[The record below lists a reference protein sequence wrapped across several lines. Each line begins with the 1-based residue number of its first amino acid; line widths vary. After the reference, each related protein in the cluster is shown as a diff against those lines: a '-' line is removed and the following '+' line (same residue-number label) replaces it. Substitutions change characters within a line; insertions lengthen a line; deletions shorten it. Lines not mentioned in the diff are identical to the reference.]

1 MSRTINSEL
10 PPGNLAAGQRADPTG
25 YDTPG
30 IVFAN
35 SAAGTYTPTRS
46 GAIATIIHELALRA
60 TTAGKQVVVLSRP
73 APTASYDD
81 TPVVFVPAPRIPMSR
96 LGSLAMR
103 AQRKLLGYRHF
114 RHGEYIRRTISAI
127 RSSRLLGHVKATF
140 NDPEL
145 AISLARAF
153 PQDLVILW
161 FQNQLECKDRFRR
174 KLAGSGVRCIAV
186 SNFTARWV
194 ENYYGLKAGCVPT
207 VYNAVDSHHFFPA
220 SESPPGL
227 PVINFLGRTGIEKGP
242 DILLEAALLLAQKR
256 LKFKLQLIGSNHW
269 DHFELD
275 DYQRKL
281 AALVERLEKLG
292 VPVRRPGHL
301 GRAALPDELRKA
313 HIHVFTSRW
322 DEPFGM
328 ATLEGMA
335 CGLATVA
342 SNTGGTPEVVGDA
355 GLLFERENVGELAKQ
370 LERLIADEN
379 LRRGYSSRARTRA
392 AEFTWEKTWLS
403 LRNIT
408 NRSPIPSISGA

>member
-1 MSRTINSEL
+1 MELALIN
-10 PPGNLAAGQRADPTG
+10 G
-25 YDTPG
+25 
-30 IVFAN
+30 
-35 SAAGTYTPTRS
+35 SAETFTPTQS
-46 GAIATIIHELALRA
+46 GAICTIIHEVSLQAMQSGCR
-60 TTAGKQVVVLSRP
+60 VHVLSRP
-73 APTASYDD
+73 ALAESYNDV
-81 TPVVFVPAPRIPMSR
+81 PVTFLPAPSVPAGH
-96 LGSLAMR
+96 LAELAMR
-103 AQRKLLGYRHF
+103 AERKIFGYRHF

-127 RSSRLLGHVKATF
+127 RSSRLVGHAKVTF

-145 AISLARAF
+145 AISLKRAF
-153 PQDLVILW
+153 PRHPVVVW
-161 FQNQLECKDRFRR
+161 FQNQLECKDRFRQ

-194 ENYYGLKAGCVPT
+194 ENYYGLEVGSVPT

-220 SESPPGL
+220 SEPPSGL

-242 DILLEAALLLAQKR
+242 DLLLEAALLLARKGV
-256 LKFKLQLIGSNHW
+256 KFKLQLIGSNHW

-292 VPVRRPGHL
+292 VPVRRPGHV
-301 GRAALPDELRKA
+301 GRAALPDELRQA

-355 GLLFERENVGELAKQ
+355 GLLFERESVDQ
-370 LERLIADEN
+370 LTKHLEKLITDEN
-379 LRRGYSSRARTRA
+379 FRQDCAARARWRVLDL
-392 AEFTWEKTWLS
+392 TWEKATRTL
-403 LRNIT
+403 LAAMEAV
-408 NRSPIPSISGA
+408 GVEEKLALGV